1 MSDEEVTKLA
11 EDQVKDAKAKDP
23 KKDDKP
29 KTKDEAEAKDAE
41 MKAIEGALARR
52 VLDRLGPY
60 GYPYPYVATGS
71 PLLDRV
77 AAVRAY
83 NDMVLGYEAAYPY
96 GYFVP
101 TSEDV
106 RKVLDVVT
114 NTDGMV
120 AGKNGVP
127 VPADPVN
134 YTGKLGAAVAA
145 VTAPQVSAEAK
156 KPEAKSLLQVE
167 EQGVPVLVQPKL
179 LPNQAADIDLRQRD
193 IIMDGVDGYAFVQL
207 DDE

>member
-1 MSDEEVTKLA
+1 
-11 EDQVKDAKAKDP
+11 
-23 KKDDKP
+23 
-29 KTKDEAEAKDAE
+29 

-60 GYPYPYVATGS
+60 SYPYYPLTGS
-71 PLLDRV
+71 PILDRAV
-77 AAVRAY
+77 TVRAY
-83 NDMVLGYEAAYPY
+83 NDMVLGYEAANAGYWGYPL
-96 GYFVP
+96 VP
-101 TSEDV
+101 SSEDV

-114 NTDGMV
+114 NTEGMV

-145 VTAPQVSAEAK
+145 VTAPQVSAESK
-156 KPEAKSLLQVE
+156 KPAEKSLVQVD

-179 LPNQAADIDLRQRD
+179 LPNEAADIDLRQRD

-207 DDE
+207 TDEEKPIADMDSLQKLDGH